1 MSAPALPFERSVF
14 INCPFDE
21 AYEPILQAILFCVVF
36 LGFYPRIAR
45 ERNDSAEVR
54 VEKITS
60 LIEASKY
67 SIHDLSR
74 AQAAKKGEFYRL
86 NMPFEYGIDWA
97 CRRWFGSGRNAKRL
111 LVLEERPYRYQAAL
125 SDISGSDIQY
135 HKNDFQI
142 AVRKVRNWLVSEAGI
157 EASGAARVLAHYADF
172 QGWYYEKQLAAGF
185 SEQDIKDYDT
195 SELLKAM
202 LEWMALGQPTTP
214 V

>member
-111 LVLEERPYRYQAAL
+111 LEL
-125 SDISGSDIQY
+125 
-135 HKNDFQI
+135 
-142 AVRKVRNWLVSEAGI
+142 AGWPLI
-157 EASGAARVLAHYADF
+157 DLRVKLGFATT
-172 QGWYYEKQLAAGF
+172 KQP
-185 SEQDIKDYDT
+185 EDDQ
-195 SELLKAM
+195 
-202 LEWMALGQPTTP
+202 
-214 V
+214 